1 MKGTGGIVFDAVWY
15 SGVAVFT
22 GGAAYFGGSAIGG
35 VGGVGGAGS
44 DAKPGGGGIGT
55 VAQRALNVANV
66 VEAGKKVLSPTPPP
80 KVPGVPPVPNSGSR
94 ATGGQ
99 SAPKGVHPNP
109 AAPGVPAAV
118 PACNPE
124 WGCIPDTSGAAGPH
138 GQAPAANPIVSS
150 EEFTGDPEDAEF
162 WNDAAGVMFDVA
174 TAVVPGPKGL
184 RALLRAKRLANRLKA
199 FEKLGIKTTEHFRN
213 RLAQRAGRGITEA
226 KALDAYKNGRLYYNQ
241 ATKNYVRHSSSTG
254 VSVVTDAPA
263 GGRAITVFEGSPSP
277 DWIPVRW
284 RPGL

>member
-35 VGGVGGAGS
+35 VGGVGGVGS

-55 VAQRALNVANV
+55 IAQRALNVANV

-109 AAPGVPAAV
+109 AAPGGQEGSGPLTF
-118 PACNPE
+118 PHFPK
-124 WGCIPDTSGAAGPH
+124 DTSGWLAGDGAGGPGTPYLPDRARKPPGWSEDWPEGVDERGPYSEDPSGTRWHPH
-138 GQAPAANPIVSS
+138 PEDGRHWDHYDNSRGERYPERSKKLRPDQRRMYPGYSRTDPWSPPDVMKPMRITLPSIPQGAANS
-150 EEFTGDPEDAEF
+150 A
-162 WNDAAGVMFDVA
+162 AAGVT
-174 TAVVPGPKGL
+174 TAGVL
-184 RALLRAKRLANRLKA
+184 I
-199 FEKLGIKTTEHFRN
+199 FLGI
-213 RLAQRAGRGITEA
+213 LLLPLGI
-226 KALDAYKNGRLYYNQ
+226 
-241 ATKNYVRHSSSTG
+241 
-254 VSVVTDAPA
+254 
-263 GGRAITVFEGSPSP
+263 
-277 DWIPVRW
+277 
-284 RPGL
+284 